1 MHLSVSR
8 VHRLLAQIYRPWSDS
23 FHTNEVKPPD
33 NRTRLGD
40 SLPLTPHLRCTRC
53 RTHHSPP
60 LPTPIDPPPVQQ
72 QTTSRQLPD
81 SNQKTTRQPHRPVGH
96 LTAPA
101 MHAVTDTRSTKSAA
115 PVQPTVPFQGQPTT
129 RQPPA
134 NRQATHDLRS
144 SIRQLPN
151 HFQTTTVQPHPSIA
165 QPPTDRTAA
174 SMPTV
179 TDTPPTQSAAP
190 VLSNFRAQCHA
201 TTRIPPDHRQTTHDI
216 RSGSRQ
222 LQATSRQLPD
232 RLTNPEP
239 SRPPHRIR
247 DGIGQ
252 RHTADK
258 VRRTNHIQC
267 PCPGP
272 DNCQTTARQSMTSD
286 PAADNSQTTSRQ
298 LPDNRT
304 PPEPSRPPHRTRDG
318 NCHRHTADTVR
329 RTSPINFP
337 CPGPGNYQTT
347 ARPPPDNR

>member
-1 MHLSVSR
+1 MPHTSLSPVA
-8 VHRLLAQIYRPWSDS
+8 HPPW
-23 FHTNEVKPPD
+23 
-33 NRTRLGD
+33 
-40 SLPLTPHLRCTRC
+40 
-53 RTHHSPP
+53 THH
-60 LPTPIDPPPVQQ
+60 PVQQ
-72 QTTSRQLPD
+72 QTTSGQLAD
-81 SNQKTTRQPHRPVGH
+81 SNQKTTRQSHRPAGH

-179 TDTPPTQSAAP
+179 TDTPPTQFAAP
-190 VLSNFRAQCHA
+190 VLSNFRAQCQA

-232 RLTNPEP
+232 RLIQSPAA
-239 SRPPHRIR
+239 HR
-247 DGIGQ
+247 
-252 RHTADK
+252 TAPAMASVKDTLPTK
-258 VRRTNHIQC
+258 SAAPIISNVRVQ
-267 PCPGP
+267 G
-272 DNCQTTARQSMTSD
+272 QTTARQ
-286 PAADNSQTTSRQ
+286 
-298 LPDNRT
+298 
-304 PPEPSRPPHRTRDG
+304 
-318 NCHRHTADTVR
+318 
-329 RTSPINFP
+329 
-337 CPGPGNYQTT
+337 
-347 ARPPPDNR
+347 PPDNP